1 MPRQQYL
8 FQTPDFE
15 QSFITPRLKVNL
27 GQSVR
32 VQGRY
37 DWMQSVGN
45 PLSEWKE
52 GMIECQKIW
61 LNAQQL
67 LRAPFPP
74 NPSVTPFPSCYHF
87 AISSFGKY
95 KKYMRKIYW
104 STFVHPYF
112 NLLDPIPTQSSLNI
126 WSFWTNIFGCFIFGT
141 LWSDLVDLSIWCRIY
156 PSLSR
161 WQLLPSPLSISW
173 LQISQNPPGWIV
185 YLQRNLK
192 NKKEIQKKP

>member
-15 QSFITPRLKVNL
+15 QGIITPRLKVNL
-27 GQSVR
+27 GQSVVR

-45 PLSEWKE
+45 PLSECKE

-126 WSFWTNIFGCFIFGT
+126 WSLWTNIFGCFIFGT
-141 LWSDLVDLSIWCRIY
+141 LWSDLVDLSIWSSCISKFIPVTTFAS
-156 PSLSR
+156 PSLHFLVADLTKST
-161 WQLLPSPLSISW
+161 W
-173 LQISQNPPGWIV
+173 LDCVFVKKS
-185 YLQRNLK
+185 K
-192 NKKEIQKKP
+192 NIIKKF